1 MSARWQAESST
12 PSTPRDSA
20 PREKLQ
26 RRLGLAI
33 ALFLLA
39 ALSALLA
46 VRPARA
52 ALRVEALAGVT
63 RPDAD
68 FADFRWDTGPQ
79 AALGGGIALERGP
92 LALGL
97 RLAHHGGTQA
107 TGLPAGPA
115 ALALD
120 LTSLELLLE
129 GRVAALLG
137 NECWLQGHLG
147 WLRLAY
153 DPAQLGLA
161 GAGGD
166 GETLWVDF
174 PAVDTLCGGGGLC
187 LRRGLGPALA
197 LGIELDALA
206 FALDSARRVE
216 DAVVNERERRLN
228 WRLGLRLDWF
238 PGV

>member
-1 MSARWQAESST
+1 MSARWQAESSA
-12 PSTPRDSA
+12 PLARRPAA
-20 PREKLQ
+20 PRERTQ

-33 ALFLLA
+33 ALLLLT

-52 ALRVEALAGVT
+52 ALRVEALAGFT

-68 FADFRWDTGPQ
+68 FATFRWDTGPQ
-79 AALGGGIALERGP
+79 VAAGGGIALERGP

-97 RLAHHGGTQA
+97 RLAHHGGAQA

-120 LTSLELLLE
+120 LTSLELSL
-129 GRVAALLG
+129 GHRVAALLG
-137 NECWLQGHLG
+137 SECWLQGHLG

-153 DPAQLGLA
+153 EPERLGLA

-174 PAVDTLCGGGGLC
+174 PAVDTLCGGGGLH
-187 LRRGLGPALA
+187 LRRGLGRALA
-197 LGIELDALA
+197 LGLELDALA

-216 DAVVNERERRLN
+216 DRLVEERERRLN

-238 PGV
+238 PGA

>member
-1 MSARWQAESST
+1 MRARWHTDAST
-12 PSTPRDSA
+12 PSERRPPA
-20 PREKLQ
+20 PRERTQ

-33 ALFLLA
+33 ALLLLA

-46 VRPARA
+46 ARPARA

-63 RPDAD
+63 RPDAG
-68 FADFRWDTGPQ
+68 FAEFRWDTQPQ
-79 AALGGGIALERGP
+79 VAAGGGIALERGP

-97 RLAHHGGTQA
+97 RLAQHGGAQA

-115 ALALD
+115 SLALG
-120 LTSLELLLE
+120 LTSLEVTL
-129 GRVAALLG
+129 GRRVAAPLG

-153 DPAQLGLA
+153 DPERLGLA
-161 GAGGD
+161 GAGEG

-174 PAVDTLCGGGGLC
+174 PAVDTLCGGGGLH
-187 LRRGLGPALA
+187 LRRGLGRAFA
-197 LGIELDALA
+197 LGLELDALA